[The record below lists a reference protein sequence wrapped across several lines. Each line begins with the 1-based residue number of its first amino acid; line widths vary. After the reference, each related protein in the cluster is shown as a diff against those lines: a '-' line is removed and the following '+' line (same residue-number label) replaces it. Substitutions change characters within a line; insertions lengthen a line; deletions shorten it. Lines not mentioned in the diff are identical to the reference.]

1 MSYPYSSFY
10 LEAQWSRLKVAEHF
24 DLGLNALVSNWMAE
38 VFAPGG
44 GLSSF
49 LAENRRVNLDITL

>member
-10 LEAQWSRLKVAEHF
+10 LEAQWSRIKVAEH
-24 DLGLNALVSNWMAE
+24 LISGLDALVCNWMAE

-44 GLSSF
+44 D
-49 LAENRRVNLDITL
+49 R